1 MAQPLSEHD
10 EELGSID
17 DFAPEQPAVQPID
30 DDLELHAD
38 LEPVALRLP
47 DTRRGAGNLRS
58 WLIGM
63 LVPLIVGGVWLGWRA
78 IPPAATP
85 SEMTAKPIDSSTAE
99 RQPAERPG
107 SAPPVPSSSG
117 PDRAVSVD
125 RSTPPV
131 EKPRPAPVE
140 QPRSVPVEKP
150 RSASVEAPRPP
161 VEKPRSASVEKPRSA
176 SVEAPRPP
184 VEKPRPAPVEAPRS
198 APVAGSPGKAVER
211 PSPPPS
217 LADASRASPPLPGPA
232 TAPAPSPPL
241 PSPTGGE
248 VPSALVAAP
257 EPAPASPPATTEPRS
272 PEGPSRS
279 GVEVTDNVAIQD
291 LLGRYRTAFGTLDVA
306 GVRRVWPSVNQRS
319 LERAFRQLEEQDLSF
334 FSCTINVAGVRAEAT
349 CVGSST
355 FIPTVGSRS
364 PQSGPSQ
371 WNFKLSKKSA
381 GPWLIDEA
389 QAR

>member
-38 LEPVALRLP
+38 IEPVALRLP
-47 DTRRGAGNLRS
+47 DTRRGAGNVRS

-85 SEMTAKPIDSSTAE
+85 SEMTAKPIASSTVE
-99 RQPAERPG
+99 RQPVERRG

-150 RSASVEAPRPP
+150 RSA
-161 VEKPRSASVEKPRSA
+161 
-176 SVEAPRPP
+176 
-184 VEKPRPAPVEAPRS
+184 PVEAPRS
-198 APVAGSPGKAVER
+198 APVAGSPGRVVER

-217 LADASRASPPLPGPA
+217 PADASQVSPPMPRPA

-241 PSPTGGE
+241 PVPTGEE

-257 EPAPASPPATTEPRS
+257 EPAPASPPATTEPSS
-272 PEGPSRS
+272 PGGASRS
-279 GVEVTDNVAIQD
+279 GGEDADRVAIQD
-291 LLGRYRTAFGTLDVA
+291 LLGRYRTAFGDLDVA
-306 GVRRVWPSVNQRS
+306 GVRQVWPSVNQRS
-319 LERAFRQLEEQDLSF
+319 LERAFRQLEGQDLFF
-334 FSCTINVAGVRAEAT
+334 FSCTIDVADRRAEAA

-355 FIPTVGSRS
+355 FIPTVGNRS

-371 WNFKLSKKSA
+371 WNFKLSKTSA

>member
-38 LEPVALRLP
+38 LEPVPLRLP
-47 DTRRGAGNLRS
+47 DTRRGAGNARS
-58 WLIGM
+58 WFVGM
-63 LVPLIVGGVWLGWRA
+63 LVSLIVGGVWLGWRA
-78 IPPAATP
+78 IPPAAAPGET
-85 SEMTAKPIDSSTAE
+85 TAKPIASSTVE
-99 RQPAERPG
+99 RQPIERPG
-107 SAPPVPSSSG
+107 IAPPVPSSSE

-140 QPRSVPVEKP
+140 KPQSAPVEKP

-161 VEKPRSASVEKPRSA
+161 VEKPRSASVE
-176 SVEAPRPP
+176 APRPP
-184 VEKPRPAPVEAPRS
+184 VEKPRPAPVEPPRS
-198 APVAGSPGKAVER
+198 APVAGSPGKAVEG

-241 PSPTGGE
+241 PVPTGEE

-272 PEGPSRS
+272 SGGASRS

-291 LLGRYRTAFGTLDVA
+291 LLGRYRTAFGALDVA
-306 GVRRVWPSVNQRS
+306 SVRRVWPSVNQRS

>member
-1 MAQPLSEHD
+1 MAQPLSKHAED
-10 EELGSID
+10 FGSLD
-17 DFAPEQPAVQPID
+17 DFAPEEPAVEARDADFAAEQLAVDFAPELLGVQPIHG
-30 DDLELHAD
+30 EVVPA
-38 LEPVALRLP
+38 ALPLP
-47 DTRRGAGNLRS
+47 DTRPDAGKARS
-58 WLIGM
+58 WFVGI
-63 LVPLIVGGVWLGWRA
+63 LVLLIVGGVWLGLRA
-78 IPPAATP
+78 ILPAAAPGETTT
-85 SEMTAKPIDSSTAE
+85 EKIASSTVE
-99 RQPAERPG
+99 QRPIEPPGIVPA
-107 SAPPVPSSSG
+107 VPSSSE

-125 RSTPPV
+125 RSALPV
-131 EKPRPAPVE
+131 EKPRP
-140 QPRSVPVEKP
+140 VPVEKP
-150 RSASVEAPRPP
+150 Q
-161 VEKPRSASVEKPRSA
+161 SASVEKPRSA
-176 SVEAPRPP
+176 P
-184 VEKPRPAPVEAPRS
+184 VEKPRSAPVEALRP
-198 APVAGSPGKAVER
+198 APVAGSPGKVVER
-211 PSPPPS
+211 PSSPPLS
-217 LADASRASPPLPGPA
+217 ADASQVSPPMPGLA

-241 PSPTGGE
+241 PVPTVE
-248 VPSALVAAP
+248 EAPAPLAAAP

-272 PEGPSRS
+272 PGGASRS

-291 LLGRYRTAFGTLDVA
+291 LLGRYRTAFGALDVA
-306 GVRRVWPSVNQRS
+306 SVRRVWPSVNQRS